1 MLARMP
7 RWLLITLIALAV
19 LLIVT
24 ALVFMIVFGN
34 TVVQWIGI
42 GITIILVVLLT
53 AIGII
58 LGPQLYKA
66 YKFQKVFK
74 AHEAQMRLLPGL
86 MQAGRT
92 QEALMH
98 FDNLMKQ
105 APDNAYLF
113 FMHAQFLR
121 AGGKLPEAMT
131 ATKKALAMAER
142 DPMLQMTLQ
151 QVGGQM
157 GQPTSV
163 KEFKEQAL
171 EMQRSLEPRV
181 TQMRERHE
189 KAVSKRK
196 KKSR

>member
-1 MLARMP
+1 MSD
-7 RWLLITLIALAV
+7 
-19 LLIVT
+19 
-24 ALVFMIVFGN
+24 N
-34 TVVQWIGI
+34 TVVHWVGI
-42 GITIILVVLLT
+42 GLSILLGALLAVV
-53 AIGII
+53 AVI

-66 YKFQKVFK
+66 FKFQKVFK

-121 AGGKLPEAMT
+121 AGGKLPEAMN

-163 KEFKEQAL
+163 KEFKEQAQ

-181 TQMRERHE
+181 SQMRERHE